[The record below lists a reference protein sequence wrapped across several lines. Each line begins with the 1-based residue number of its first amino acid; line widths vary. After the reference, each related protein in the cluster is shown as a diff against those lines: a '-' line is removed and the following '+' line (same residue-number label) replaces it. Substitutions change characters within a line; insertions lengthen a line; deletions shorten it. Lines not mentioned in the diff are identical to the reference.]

1 MMKIVGVVLAMAG
14 TNGVFN
20 GHPLSEQGGVADM
33 VTGGLIF
40 VAGVAIFSVGVSPL
54 KHRVGWSAV
63 TQKRPPRASEPPPRW
78 LSSSAPSWRLLA
90 ERCVGGRVRARPCSR
105 ISRNRTSAPALHV
118 RALAD
123 QDARRT
129 EACAI

>member
-40 VAGVAIFSVGVSPL
+40 VAGVVIFLWGFRRSNTAEDG
-54 KHRVGWSAV
+54 
-63 TQKRPPRASEPPPRW
+63 PP
-78 LSSSAPSWRLLA
+78 
-90 ERCVGGRVRARPCSR
+90 
-105 ISRNRTSAPALHV
+105 
-118 RALAD
+118 
-123 QDARRT
+123 
-129 EACAI
+129 